1 MSNIYCPLC
10 FLIYNDEHYSCCPN
24 LACAKKRVMIDISHL
39 VDGHL
44 EELDERQLDALL
56 NAEKA
61 LKKGG
66 SDAP

>member
-1 MSNIYCPLC
+1 
-10 FLIYNDEHYSCCPN
+10 
-24 LACAKKRVMIDISHL
+24 MIDISHL